1 MSGHGS
7 PDRTRTG
14 GTGAERIT
22 ADRAGSAGARSDRG
36 AAAAEFAMIMPAI
49 VLIILM
55 VLGTAT
61 IGLTQLQA
69 YEAARAGAREAAR
82 GEASSAV
89 TKAAQAKAGS
99 SAAVKITRDGE
110 YTRVSVEIGLPKSLH
125 FIKQRVDATAEAR
138 TEGGSGS

>member
-1 MSGHGS
+1 
-7 PDRTRTG
+7 
-14 GTGAERIT
+14 
-22 ADRAGSAGARSDRG
+22 
-36 AAAAEFAMIMPAI
+36 MIMPAI